1 MLTKEHLLA
10 RSAALLQ
17 AVFDLVYT
25 DQQQGVYH
33 SVVAPKAPEDR
44 KYQMVAVERAFVL
57 LFNNN
62 ILGQDG
68 INYTVGKDPAFRK
81 LQERKADMATDL
93 LMVHA
98 IQLLWEDELLDVLS
112 FIVRKARRP
121 IKVLALVSKTYS
133 SFVVEKAVT
142 HASSMGMVR
151 VLPGNKIVDLS
162 GRCC

>member
-25 DQQQGVYH
+25 DQQHGVYH

-44 KYQMVAVERAFVL
+44 KYQMVAVERAFVML
-57 LFNNN
+57 YNNN
-62 ILGQDG
+62 ILNQDG
-68 INYTVGKDPAFRK
+68 ILYNVGKEPALRK
-81 LQERKADMATDL
+81 LQERKADMANDL

-112 FIVRKARRP
+112 FVVRKARRP
-121 IKVLALVSKTYS
+121 VKILLLIHPRYD
-133 SFVVEKAVT
+133 SFIVDKAVT